1 MLELLKFEYKR
12 MLSCKP
18 VYFILAAAVIMPLV
32 AGIGLNFLFY
42 VVGIEDFGE
51 LEGYTAANEKFFT
64 WFIISYFYTRLP
76 IFLALFTSL
85 FLGRDFKDGFVRN
98 KVTAGHSRLSIY
110 ASAMI
115 TQVSFTA
122 ALCVI
127 YVFIGTV
134 TMALSPMGANLNNGE
149 MLLRA
154 FVLMLSLIGMTV
166 LFTALSMAINNRAL
180 VTVIS
185 VVFVMALGLAGSLAT
200 SYSYSAKTID
210 DYIDVCED
218 KVDEYEND
226 YGYNYYTVPE
236 KEDYINAGWAIGHTL
251 YVTTNAG
258 LEKELMSNLQD
269 AVLSIADDD
278 EIFAYPK
285 KITRMGFSQQ
295 LISALFGSGNPPPL
309 DKHDLKKIDG
319 MVVDIDDL
327 MLAYSLKSVIWI
339 AIFAG
344 GGYAIFRKKN
354 LS

>member
-1 MLELLKFEYKR
+1 MPELLKFEYRRILK
-12 MLSCKP
+12 CKP
-18 VYFILAAAVIMPLV
+18 VYFMLAAAVIMPLV
-32 AGIGLNFLFY
+32 AAIGLNVLFN
-42 VVGIEDFGE
+42 VLGVDDFSD
-51 LEGYTAANEKFFT
+51 LEGYSAGNVKFFT

-85 FLGRDFKDGFVRN
+85 FLGRDFKDGFIRN
-98 KVTAGHSRLSIY
+98 KITAGHSRFSIY

-115 TQVSFTA
+115 TQVSVTA
-122 ALCVI
+122 ALCVV
-127 YVFIGTV
+127 YVLIGTV

-180 VTVIS
+180 VTVLT
-185 VVFVMALGLAGSLAT
+185 VVFVMSLGLVGTVAAN
-200 SYSYSAKTID
+200 YAYSAEMVD

-226 YGYNYYTVPE
+226 YGYAYYTVPE
-236 KEDYINAGWAIGHTL
+236 KKDYINAGWYIGHTL

-269 AVLSIADDD
+269 SMLSATD
-278 EIFAYPK
+278 EDEFLAYPK

-295 LISALFGSGNPPPL
+295 IMTALFGSSNPPPL
-309 DKHDLKKIDG
+309 DKKDMKKIDG
-319 MVVDIDDL
+319 LIVDIDDL
-327 MLAYSLKSVIWI
+327 MLAYSVKSVIWI
-339 AIFAG
+339 AIFYA